1 MKNLR
6 THMWICFTLGIFL
19 LLALLLTFFAM
30 GGENH
35 SIIFLEMIP
44 DLFRVLGISLGV
56 YLVYFLTVLFKAIK
70 YVPSKV

>member
-6 THMWICFTLGIFL
+6 THMWICFTLGVFL
-19 LLALLLTFFAM
+19 LLALAITTFVMSGDNFPPD
-30 GGENH
+30 
-35 SIIFLEMIP
+35 FLEMIP
-44 DLFRVLGISLGV
+44 EIIIKLGISLGL

>member
-6 THMWICFTLGIFL
+6 THMWICFTLGVFL
-19 LLALLLTFFAM
+19 LLALALTTFVMSDDNFPPD
-30 GGENH
+30 
-35 SIIFLEMIP
+35 FLEMIP
-44 DLFRVLGISLGV
+44 EIIIKLGISLGL